1 MRKLLLLILF
11 VLTGIL
17 TYAQTYSYEV
27 KMDNFE
33 QVSESEF
40 QYDIFLR
47 KGATSTDFALYAMQ
61 CRWSY
66 NTALVNG
73 GIFHNDYLTI
83 VGGSNPTGTQLYQV
97 SGWFNSAH
105 FTYISSQNQLNWAT
119 ITAPVT
125 NDPVTIIDATWRK
138 VCRFSVK
145 IRNAG
150 NTAFHNFA
158 DVDPQFA
165 FELSGLNLIVRRC
178 DTYSGSNPGAIMT
191 GVGNSEVLPA
201 GRVVIPAL
209 GVKVNTRELAGYYF
223 TGSSSYSSTASW
235 NNITSANY
243 HTVPTSANNA
253 IIAGAATVSD
263 TRVAKDVTVASGGYL
278 VVAPGAKYTTN
289 NLYNDNT
296 GSGGGTATVAGWDFE
311 NTGKTVLPY
320 TADNGILM
328 NVNTAPFS
336 TTASFVALTTL
347 VPGGTRVLMA
357 NNFYSTSGFPP
368 VEIFHSW
375 NVQLSTTGYQ
385 AIKISS
391 KQWSDNGA
399 FGSVGPTSFKL
410 QYSLNGTTW
419 TDVTGGTIAVAQNWT
434 SGVLNNLDLPA
445 QINDLATVYLRW
457 LNNGSKTTGYSAIDD
472 IIITGT
478 ALPTG
483 INIQSS
489 SGGATGSLIHNNPG
503 VEATV
508 ERYIAGNI
516 NDYQGWHFLSSP
528 VAAQPISAFHT
539 AGSGDDFYKWDE
551 TAPDSKKWINRTVI
565 GGGLNGDFE
574 TNFVPG
580 RGYLVAFRENS
591 TKTFS
596 GALNVG
602 DNSYTGLTYTGGTYY
617 PGWHLL
623 GNPYASA
630 LKFNQGSWNRTNVSS
645 IAQIWKEA
653 TASYKVLTTAM
664 EIPSMNGFMVYTTGN
679 GSITIPA
686 DARIHSDSNW
696 YKQAQSFESIVLVA
710 DDPEG
715 GTSQETMIRFDPQS
729 TEGYD
734 FDLDS
739 YYLAGYAPAFYSKSL
754 GKNYALNTLPAFD
767 HSMVIPLGFVKNGLS
782 LFSIRLDRNIS
793 GVRPVL
799 RDLKLNIDQDLS
811 VNPVYHFS
819 SENGDNA
826 NRFELRF
833 ASVGMAEMAMQP
845 VAIYS
850 KGKTITIESRSGI
863 AIQGQVIVYNL
874 LGQEIKNQPLA
885 NGPVTTL
892 NVDVHHSGLI
902 VKVQL
907 DQQICSGKVFIQ

>member
-1 MRKLLLLILF
+1 M
-11 VLTGIL
+11 
-17 TYAQTYSYEV
+17 
-27 KMDNFE
+27 
-33 QVSESEF
+33 
-40 QYDIFLR
+40 
-47 KGATSTDFALYAMQ
+47 
-61 CRWSY
+61 
-66 NTALVNG
+66 
-73 GIFHNDYLTI
+73 
-83 VGGSNPTGTQLYQV
+83 
-97 SGWFNSAH
+97 SA
-105 FTYISSQNQLNWAT
+105 
-119 ITAPVT
+119 
-125 NDPVTIIDATWRK
+125 
-138 VCRFSVK
+138 
-145 IRNAG
+145 G
-150 NTAFHNFA
+150 
-158 DVDPQFA
+158 
-165 FELSGLNLIVRRC
+165 E
-178 DTYSGSNPGAIMT
+178 
-191 GVGNSEVLPA
+191 
-201 GRVVIPAL
+201 
-209 GVKVNTRELAGYYF
+209 
-223 TGSSSYSSTASW
+223 
-235 NNITSANY
+235 
-243 HTVPTSANNA
+243 
-253 IIAGAATVSD
+253 
-263 TRVAKDVTVASGGYL
+263 
-278 VVAPGAKYTTN
+278 
-289 NLYNDNT
+289 
-296 GSGGGTATVAGWDFE
+296 
-311 NTGKTVLPY
+311 
-320 TADNGILM
+320 
-328 NVNTAPFS
+328 
-336 TTASFVALTTL
+336 
-347 VPGGTRVLMA
+347 
-357 NNFYSTSGFPP
+357 
-368 VEIFHSW
+368 
-375 NVQLSTTGYQ
+375 
-385 AIKISS
+385 
-391 KQWSDNGA
+391 
-399 FGSVGPTSFKL
+399 
-410 QYSLNGTTW
+410 
-419 TDVTGGTIAVAQNWT
+419 
-434 SGVLNNLDLPA
+434 
-445 QINDLATVYLRW
+445 
-457 LNNGSKTTGYSAIDD
+457 GYSAIDD
-472 IIITGT
+472 IIVTGEL
-478 ALPTG
+478 LPTG

-489 SGGATGSLIHNNPG
+489 SGGATGSLIHNSEG

-516 NDYQGWHFLSSP
+516 NEYQGWHFLSSP

-551 TAPDSKKWINRTVI
+551 TAPDSKKWINRTAI

-664 EIPSMNGFMVYTTGN
+664 EIPAMNGFMVYTNTGN

-696 YKQAQSFESIVLVA
+696 YKQAQSFEGIVLVA
-710 DDPEG
+710 DDPKG

-739 YYLAGYAPAFYSKSL
+739 YYLAGFAPAFYSKSL

-767 HSMVIPLGFVKNGLS
+767 LSMVIPLGFVKNGLS

-793 GVRPVL
+793 GVRPIL

-811 VNPVYHFS
+811 VNPAYHFS

-850 KGKTITIESRSGI
+850 NGKTITIESRSGI

-907 DQQICSGKVFIQ
+907 DQQIYSGKVFIQ